1 MSGSELPPLIGG
13 RYQPLRLIGRGG
25 MGLVYEVE
33 HAHTGERLALKVLVS
48 QSHASG
54 ASVDRFKREAR
65 ASARIKSENVVR
77 VIDADVAPE
86 LDGAPYLVMELL
98 EGADL
103 ERAAGSQPQT
113 PALVVEWLDQIAR
126 PLDKAHRLG
135 IVHRDLKPENLFLT
149 RRDDGS
155 VLVKILDFGIAKM
168 TAEQDAAT
176 QSGQMLGTPWYMAP
190 EQADGGAIT
199 AKTDLFSLGLIA
211 YRLITGGYYWR
222 GRTLPELLNELL
234 YKPMPPPSERGVTLG
249 AAFDG
254 WFARAC
260 ERDAAKRFASATELV
275 AALADALGVARR
287 ASIVAPP
294 TATPSG
300 NELESR
306 RAISG
311 DELESRRSFEHAPTL
326 EASASVITA
335 TSAPRRRPRAAIVVL
350 VAVAA
355 IGGAFAFVVMGREA
369 STRATGSAS
378 APPLTASSAP
388 LASSSS
394 IAAPQ
399 STPSAN
405 AAVASPAPLAD
416 ASAAP
421 SAAVSPARAQPRAA
435 PTAKPS
441 AKPSAAPV
449 HDPLADQK

>member
-65 ASARIKSENVVR
+65 ASARIKSDNVVR

-113 PALVVEWLDQIAR
+113 PAIVVGWLEQIAR
-126 PLDKAHRLG
+126 PLDKAHGLG

-155 VLVKILDFGIAKM
+155 AQVKILDFGIAKM

-190 EQADGGAIT
+190 EQANGSAIT
-199 AKTDLFSLGLIA
+199 GKTDLFSLGLIA
-211 YRLITGGYYWR
+211 YRLLAGRYYWR
-222 GRTLPELLNELL
+222 GRTLPELVNELL

-249 AAFDG
+249 AAFDA

-260 ERDAAKRFASATELV
+260 ERDAAKRFASAAELV

-287 ASIVAPP
+287 PSIVSPP

-306 RAISG
+306 RSLSG
-311 DELESRRSFEHAPTL
+311 DELESRRSLEHAPTL

-335 TSAPRRRPRAAIVVL
+335 TSAPRRRPRAAVVVVL
-350 VAVAA
+350 AVVAMGGAIAFAVA
-355 IGGAFAFVVMGREA
+355 GREG

-378 APPLTASSAP
+378 TPSLPAS
-388 LASSSS
+388 LASSS
-394 IAAPQ
+394 IAAPAP
-399 STPSAN
+399 TPSVG
-405 AAVASPAPLAD
+405 AAVASPAPTAD
-416 ASAAP
+416 ASSAP
-421 SAAVSPARAQPRAA
+421 SAAVTAVRALPRGPA
-435 PTAKPS
+435 TAKP
-441 AKPSAAPV
+441 KPSAAPV